1 MGETA
6 PLLHELTRER
16 VSALASKALA
26 VIPIGATEQ
35 HGPHLP
41 VGTDFLVVERIARTA
56 ATIAQAEIPIVVTPT
71 LPFGSSHHH
80 FPFGGTLSLPT
91 ELYYRVL
98 MELGSSLVTDGFRRL
113 FFLNGHGGNHELAQ
127 LAARDLSL
135 QQPVHAAAGSYWVI
149 AWHEL
154 AAAGAGELGRY
165 PGHASAFETSL
176 ILAAWPDLVQRHSV
190 PQRDDAGSSAAVP
203 TTFESQYRAEYHGY
217 WQSIQGFT
225 GSPDLADAERGRR
238 FFEVTSQAAARAFV
252 TFWRACQA
260 AGPDLSAELESESES
275 ESESEKTLQDV
286 ARDA

>member
-1 MGETA
+1 MSETA

-16 VSALASKALA
+16 VSALASTALA

-176 ILAAWPDLVQRHSV
+176 ILAAWPDLVARHSI
-190 PQRDDAGSSAAVP
+190 PHRDDAGLSAAP
-203 TTFESQYRAEYHGY
+203 TTFEGQYRAEYHGY

-238 FFEVTSQAAARAFV
+238 FFEVASQAAARAFV
-252 TFWRACQA
+252 AFWRACEA
-260 AGPDLSAELESESES
+260 AGADLSAE
-275 ESESEKTLQDV
+275 KALQDV